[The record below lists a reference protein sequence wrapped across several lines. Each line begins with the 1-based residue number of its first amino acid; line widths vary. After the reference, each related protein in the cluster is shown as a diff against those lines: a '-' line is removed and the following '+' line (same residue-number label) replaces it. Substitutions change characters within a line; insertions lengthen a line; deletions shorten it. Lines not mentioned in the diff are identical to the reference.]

1 MSTKTKTTRL
11 RNDET
16 HLSAV
21 CDATITVKAAKDG
34 EQAENPKVTM
44 MGYGGGK
51 MVVGYWGMIA
61 INLSKLRAPAD
72 GVMPIL
78 FDHDTWDL
86 DTVLGQTSA
95 IKNDGKSL
103 GIEGEIMDVG
113 ETSAKVLALA
123 KKGFKFQA
131 SVGVTP
137 EKVIVI
143 KEDEEIE
150 VNGQMLTGPFKL
162 IDEGELYEM
171 SIVPLGA
178 DGSTS
183 AQIAAS
189 HQKEEGKHIMANK
202 NDDTPQTPEQIRAA
216 AVAEQNRISAIREEA
231 KAFPDVVA
239 KAIEQGWTVE
249 KTQLEVVKAERDAL
263 KATVEAGKL
272 QDGRPGVPHIAASG
286 KGVKADQK
294 ILACAASMGAGLDN
308 IEAKFGAETCN
319 MASDLRIRTL
329 TGLVN
334 AGLAAEGKSE
344 RVDRHDQGA
353 FIKAAFSTVSI
364 PNVLSSVM
372 HKFAISGYGSV
383 EQVWRMIAQVI
394 PVVDFKT
401 VNGVS
406 LTAAGLLKSLAKDG
420 EIEHMALGDAT
431 RTVKADT
438 KARMVTITRQDIVN
452 DDLRVLAEMPK
463 KFGFMAAR
471 TFNTDFWAALVAAV
485 ANFSA
490 GNGNTTTGALSLTS
504 LKAADAL
511 FGALKDGDGNPIGVD
526 ASRLVVSTANRATA
540 LEIFKSTNLVGGSSK
555 DVATNIF
562 AGKFEPVVT
571 SYLTGV
577 PWYIACDPNA
587 IALMQ
592 ACFLNGNEAPVIET
606 AQADFNTLGISMR
619 CYYDY
624 GVAFGDPKA
633 AVRSTGV

>member
-1 MSTKTKTTRL
+1 MPTKTLKTKPV
-11 RNDET
+11 NDENN
-16 HLSAV
+16 LIAFGE
-21 CDATITVKAAKDG
+21 AIITAAAPSEAG
-34 EQAENPKVTM
+34 QAEKNPAVTIK
-44 MGYGGGK
+44 GYNGGI
-51 MVVGYWGMIA
+51 MNVGYWGPVVID
-61 INLSKLRAPAD
+61 LSALALPIS
-72 GVMPIL
+72 GNTPIL
-78 FDHDTWDL
+78 YSHDTSSL
-86 DTVLGQTSA
+86 DSILGQTVK
-95 IKNDGKSL
+95 IDNTGKEVDIS
-103 GIEGEIMDVG
+103 GEIMLVSD
-113 ETSAKVLALA
+113 TSRQVVELS

-131 SVGVTP
+131 SVGVKP
-137 EKVIVI
+137 LKYRDVG
-143 KEDEEIE
+143 EDEVVE
-150 VNGQMLTGPFKL
+150 VNGQTINGPFTL
-162 IDEGELYEM
+162 IMQGLMKEI

-183 AQIAAS
+183 ADIAAS
-189 HQKEEGKHIMANK
+189 HKPEEGSINMPK
-202 NDDTPQTPEQIRAA
+202 DTTPQTADEIRAN
-216 AVAEQNRISAIREEA
+216 AVAEQNRIDAIRIEA
-231 KAFPDVVA
+231 KEHPAVMA
-239 KAIEQGWTVE
+239 KAISDGLSVEQT
-249 KTQLEVVKAERDAL
+249 KLLVVTAERDAL
-263 KATVEAGKL
+263 KATADQAKLQEGRPAAPHIHVLGKGIKADEKVLTCAAAMGSGFGNVEA
-272 QDGRPGVPHIAASG
+272 S
-286 KGVKADQK
+286 
-294 ILACAASMGAGLDN
+294 
-308 IEAKFGAETCN
+308 FGAETCN
-319 MASDLRIRTL
+319 MAHDLRIRTL
-329 TGLVN
+329 SALVN
-334 AGLAAEGKSE
+334 AGLQAEGKTD
-344 RVDRHDQGA
+344 RVDRHDQAA
-353 FIKAAFSTVSI
+353 FIKAAFSTVAI
-364 PNVLSSVM
+364 PNILSSVM
-372 HKFAISGYGSV
+372 HKFAIKGYGSV
-383 EQVWRMIAQVI
+383 ESVWRQIAQII

-420 EIEHMALGDAT
+420 EIEHLTLGDAT

-452 DDLRVLAEMPK
+452 DDLRVLAEMPQ

-485 ANFSA
+485 ANFSS
-490 GNGNTTTGALSLTS
+490 GNANTTTGALSLTT
-504 LKAADAL
+504 LKTADAL
-511 FGALKDGDGNPIGVD
+511 FGALKDNDGNPIGVD

-540 LEIFKSTNLVGGSSK
+540 LEIFKSTNLVGTSK